1 MNRNIPKITIIIF
14 LWFFFL
20 FLFLFDIQIVKHKYY
35 FNRSLHIQKIK
46 TTARRGTIFDRKGKV
61 LAGSYEDYTGR
72 VAIDF
77 KNYVYDK
84 LVLEKIGQ
92 ILKLSETDLKVGIK
106 SKKAFFILKEKTPIQ
121 DLIKLENL
129 NVEGLILEKGYKR
142 VYPYEEL
149 LSHIIGWIGWENDGV
164 SGLEYFFN
172 DQLKGRDGEKLV
184 MRDSK
189 RQAYDLG
196 EEIIPLIPGKDI
208 QTTLDIS
215 LQYMATKALKK
226 LKEKIEY
233 EWGAISVINPNNGEV
248 LAHSIYPPFDP
259 LKKGYWQDEHL
270 ASSYYEPGSILKPFF
285 ADTALRLGIV
295 KKTDKFDCSKGYIE
309 IEGIKIND
317 HRLFEIL
324 NFDETLTFSSN
335 VGCILWSRRIPS
347 KEFVNT
353 IENYG
358 FLKKTGIEIPAE
370 VKGRLESKS
379 INKISQAYITL
390 GQGISVTSA
399 QILRAYSALINGGYL
414 VKPHFEMKNTFK
426 EKLKFETQSENLK
439 KILYQTV
446 IEGTGKK
453 ANISFISMGGKT
465 GTAQLAEGGKYV
477 KGAYISS
484 FVCWFP
490 IEKPEYLVLVVI
502 KKPRPLYYGG
512 DVAAPVAR
520 EISFYLFLKGKEYEN
535 I

>member
-1 MNRNIPKITIIIF
+1 MNRNMLTITIIIF

-20 FLFLFDIQIVKHKYY
+20 FLFLFDIQIVNHKYY
-35 FNRSLHIQKIK
+35 FNKSLHIEKIK
-46 TTARRGTIFDRKGKV
+46 TTARRGAIFDRKGRV

-77 KNYVYDK
+77 KNYTYEQ
-84 LVLEKIGQ
+84 LALEKIRQ
-92 ILKLSETDLKVGIK
+92 ILKLSEKDLKAGIK
-106 SKKAFFILKEKTPIQ
+106 SKKAFFILKDKTPVE
-121 DLIKLENL
+121 DLIRLENL
-129 NVEGLILEKGYKR
+129 KIEGLILEKDYKR

-149 LSHIIGWIGWENDGV
+149 LSHIIGWIDWKNDGI

-172 DQLKGRDGEKLV
+172 DQLKGRYGEKLV
-184 MRDSK
+184 MRDSI

-196 EEIIPLIPGKDI
+196 EEILPLIPGKDI
-208 QTTLDIS
+208 KIALDIS
-215 LQYMATKALKK
+215 IQYNTTKALKK

-233 EWGAISVINPNNGEV
+233 EWGAITVINPNNGEI

-270 ASSYYEPGSILKPFF
+270 ASSFFEPGSILKPFF
-285 ADTALRLGIV
+285 ADTAIRLGLV
-295 KKTDKFDCSKGYIE
+295 KLSDKFDCSKGYVE
-309 IEGIKIND
+309 IDGVKIND
-317 HRLFEIL
+317 HQTFGIL
-324 NFDETLTFSSN
+324 NFNETLIFSSN
-335 VGCILWSRRIPS
+335 VGCILWSRRIPL

-370 VKGRLESKS
+370 TNGRLGSKN
-379 INKISQAYITL
+379 INKLTQAYITL

-399 QILRAYSALINGGYL
+399 QILRAYSALINGGFL
-414 VKPHFEMKNTFK
+414 IKPHFELKNTFK
-426 EKLKFETQSENLK
+426 EKLEFEPQFENLK
-439 KILYQTV
+439 SILYQTIV
-446 IEGTGKK
+446 EGTGRK

-465 GTAQLAEGGKYV
+465 GTAQLAENGKYV

-490 IEKPEYLVLVVI
+490 IEKPEYLTLVVI